1 MSKQETIC
9 IYTNESANVA
19 IAQGLRR
26 RGVKA
31 ISAKDVGNLGLTDK
45 TQLKF
50 ASEKKLTIFTH
61 DDDFLALAKK
71 HELKHYGIIY
81 VHQQRLSTGECI
93 RRIKSLV
100 EARSQKDMINTIEFL

>member
-9 IYTNESANVA
+9 IYTNESINVA

-45 TQLKF
+45 AQLKF
-50 ASEKKLTIFTH
+50 AYDEVYWNTCPTDHGFTKTNFLIYTNSRSYFHGIPPSKTSCLPKQSKRYIFAVISNLIP
-61 DDDFLALAKK
+61 FLLP
-71 HELKHYGIIY
+71 
-81 VHQQRLSTGECI
+81 
-93 RRIKSLV
+93 
-100 EARSQKDMINTIEFL
+100 